1 MKIAAGISFALV
13 VLLAAGRASA
23 ADAAPAEATTVAPAE
38 PTKVAAAETKPLD
51 AAPAPPQKSLSYGVG
66 LRVGGGETTQT
77 AANTVGVSSLDV
89 RPYISGQIHP
99 MVKFSANLD
108 LNNTDASRIHVLDA
122 VAQFEPDPLLNV
134 WFGRFLPPSDR
145 ANLSGPYYQNA
156 WLYPDAV
163 NAYPSIYAGRDDGVA
178 LWGQTGGGQFKYQGG
193 FFTTDTNTPAKQGI
207 YAGRVTYNFL
217 DPEPGYYNSSTYY
230 GSKEILAVGAAMQY
244 QRNVI
249 TTATGKSDLLGFNVD
264 ALFERPMLGG
274 DALSLEGAYYNFEQ
288 GNQGQSFFALA
299 SYLVGQKLGI
309 GKVQPTVRFQQFM
322 PTGGGAATHVV
333 DGGVNYILD
342 GHNARLAFAVQHRD
356 VPTGPST
363 TSFQFGVQIQQ

>member
-1 MKIAAGISFALV
+1 MNIAARTSFALV
-13 VLLAAGRASA
+13 ALLASGPAFAGGS
-23 ADAAPAEATTVAPAE
+23 DAAPAQATTVA
-38 PTKVAAAETKPLD
+38 AAEAKPLD
-51 AAPAPPQKSLSYGVG
+51 APAPPPEKSLSYGVG

-77 AANTVGVSSLDV
+77 GANTVGVSSLDV
-89 RPYISGQIHP
+89 RPYISGKIHP

-122 VAQFEPDPLLNV
+122 VAQFEPDQLFNV

-163 NAYPSIYAGRDDGVA
+163 NGYPSIYAGRDDGLA

-193 FFTTDTNTPAKQGI
+193 FFTTDANTPAKQGI
-207 YAGRVTYNFL
+207 YAGRLTYNFL

-230 GSKEILAVGAAMQY
+230 GSKQILAVGGAVQY
-244 QRNVI
+244 QRNGI
-249 TTATGKSDLLGFNVD
+249 TTATGKSDLLGFNFD

-288 GNQGQSFFALA
+288 GNQGQSFFVLA

-309 GKVQPTVRFQQFM
+309 GKIQPTARFQQLM
-322 PTGGGAATHVV
+322 PTGGGDPTRVV
-333 DGGVNYILD
+333 DGGLNYILD
-342 GHNARLAFAVQHRD
+342 GHNARLAFVVQHRD
-356 VPTGPST
+356 LPAGPST
-363 TSFQFGVQIQQ
+363 TTFQVGVQIQE